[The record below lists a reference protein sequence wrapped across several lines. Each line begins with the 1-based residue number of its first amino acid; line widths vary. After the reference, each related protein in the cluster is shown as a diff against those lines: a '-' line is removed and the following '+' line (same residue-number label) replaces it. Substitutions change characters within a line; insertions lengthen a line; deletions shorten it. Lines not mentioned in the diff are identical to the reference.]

1 MTSGDEDI
9 GGDVDYLGCSFKTVI
24 HRPTPHFY
32 LPTTDNQSQ
41 QSPTTAPPPLPSPQQ
56 QQPPPPLPAMA
67 LTPSPLMSA
76 PAVPIVVFPSPP
88 ANLPLQTRA
97 HTDTDLLYYNQPN
110 SAIFYQPNWYSP
122 LPPGYFFVPP
132 LPAAAVQPP
141 PPGASVHPGP
151 FGMQTAPYRSS
162 SVDCRH
168 TVNNVNEPHVV
179 RPERVW

>member
-32 LPTTDNQSQ
+32 LPTTDNQPQ
-41 QSPTTAPPPLPSPQQ
+41 LPPAPPP
-56 QQPPPPLPAMA
+56 PPMA
-67 LTPSPLMSA
+67 LTPSPLM
-76 PAVPIVVFPSPP
+76 PVPTLPILVIPSLP

-110 SAIFYQPNWYSP
+110 QPVYYPANWYST
-122 LPPGYFFVPP
+122 LPPGYFYASP
-132 LPAAAVQPP
+132 LPP
-141 PPGASVHPGP
+141 PPIPAVAAASVHPGP
-151 FGMQTAPYRSS
+151 FVMQTTPYRSS

-168 TVNNVNEPHVV
+168 TVNNGNEPHLAH
-179 RPERVW
+179 PERVW